1 MRRLLKAPV
10 TMHGGTCLWYLES
23 SSSFS
28 ALNSRCYYPLEV
40 FARDGERGRAERG
53 ETKGRYEEGGGQKKK
68 GCLYT
73 KSEPEKKL
81 DTRVVSYKLKLGMG
95 IPYERPEPKT

>member
-1 MRRLLKAPV
+1 MR
-10 TMHGGTCLWYLES
+10 GGTYLRCLES
-23 SSSFS
+23 SSLFS

-40 FARDGERGRAERG
+40 FSRDSERGRAERG
-53 ETKGRYEEGGGQKKK
+53 ETKGRYEEGGGQRKKVLFIHK
-68 GCLYT
+68 N
-73 KSEPEKKL
+73 EPEKKL